1 MQRQTFIN
9 TMRGI
14 GFWDE
19 GAQTTNPAPDHDT
32 PPAVVNATAI
42 TRASPPRTLLPPPPT
57 PPASAPVMATPS
69 APVASPEPAPQH
81 IRDRLFALDVS
92 TFCFPTT
99 LEMSGYE
106 KLYFHSPQA
115 PFGFLV
121 PRMAGNAVLARE
133 ATSRDAI
140 ERAEPALSRFLVASR
155 LVTNSP
161 LGTGYLVEHLAFA
174 VTPNGKPAEVKPK
187 FVYYPALREDRWNL
201 IQRAIEHSHVSPQ
214 RVMDDLLVIQAHL
227 PTLCQHVA
235 ELCLAITLHDSS
247 TTVKILDV
255 ARAEG
260 NLCMDDDSQA
270 KTSQGV
276 AYLIAKLAAL
286 PRP

>member
-42 TRASPPRTLLPPPPT
+42 IRASPPRTPPP
-57 PPASAPVMATPS
+57 PPASAPVMATTS
-69 APVASPEPAPQH
+69 VPVASPEPAPQH

-227 PTLCQHVA
+227 PTMCQHVA

-255 ARAEG
+255 ARTEG
-260 NLCMDDDSQA
+260 NQCMDKDSQA

-286 PRP
+286 PHP